1 MARTILRKG
10 DRPGA
15 AFLLLA
21 VLFAVIA
28 AVLVFAALNQ
38 GDDDKEASA
47 AADTRTVVVAAHDIA
62 PRTQLDAEM
71 LRLAEVPEDMVLSGA
86 FDEIGPLE
94 GQYARY
100 PILEGEQVVA
110 SKVGVQDVKEEGAGV
125 SFLLPPGLRAFS
137 ISVSEESSVGGLVLP
152 GDLVDVIGILEESDV
167 GVDKAVTLIQN
178 VEVLAVAQEAQEP
191 IPAAARTGTAT
202 PSAPPDMLG
211 DRPKDV
217 EPNPGAR
224 TVTLAVTQEQAQLL
238 ALVQARGE
246 LALTLRSFG
255 DRNISNIPETNLIPY
270 GTPTGTR

>member
-1 MARTILRKG
+1 MARTIFRRG

-21 VLFAVIA
+21 VLFAVVA

-38 GDDDKEASA
+38 GDDDKKAS

-62 PRTQLDAEM
+62 PRTRLDADM
-71 LRLAEVPEDMVLSGA
+71 LRLAEVPEDTVLSGA
-86 FDEIGPLE
+86 FDEIEPLE
-94 GQYARY
+94 GQYVRY
-100 PILEGEQVVA
+100 PLLKGEQVVA
-110 SKVGVQDVKEEGAGV
+110 SKVGVQDVKEEKGV
-125 SFLLPPGLRAFS
+125 SFLLPAGMRAFS

-152 GDLVDVIGILEESDV
+152 GDLVDVIAILEESDV

-191 IPAAARTGTAT
+191 IPAAAPTGTAT
-202 PSAPPDMLG
+202 PSAPRDMLG
-211 DRPKDV
+211 DRPEDV
-217 EPNPGAR
+217 EPNPSAR

-246 LALTLRSFG
+246 LALSLRSYG
-255 DRNISNIPETNLIPY
+255 DRSISEYPETNLIPF
-270 GTPTGTR
+270 GTPTR